1 MSKTLVDLQVEK
13 VTKNVVLFLYR
24 CFCTM
29 EERYDKKKLAEE
41 IKKGLLEADQEFQMR
56 LEAEAGV

>member
-1 MSKTLVDLQVEK
+1 
-13 VTKNVVLFLYR
+13 
-24 CFCTM
+24 M